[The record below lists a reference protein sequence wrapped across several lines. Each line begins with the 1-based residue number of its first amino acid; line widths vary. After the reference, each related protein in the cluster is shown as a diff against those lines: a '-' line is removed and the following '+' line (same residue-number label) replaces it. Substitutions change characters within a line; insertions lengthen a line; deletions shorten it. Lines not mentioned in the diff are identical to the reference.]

1 MTGGEGLYWC
11 SFVDD
16 DQYECFI
23 AKNMRFKQ
31 SLSIRRI
38 FGDGE
43 YPSMISTTPGF
54 LHLQDHD
61 FCLLLQS
68 SVTHPASH
76 YIYPASRYIYCVILE
91 ISPKDNGLSISIMSI
106 QKYSPD
112 EDIDFLYCAKIQNK
126 ESKETVKAKEREK
139 DDIVSSKKT
148 KIKLY
153 DKVEIDVC
161 NLTLSIFLI
170 HQ

>member
-1 MTGGEGLYWC
+1 MKA
-11 SFVDD
+11 
-16 DQYECFI
+16 FI
-23 AKNMRFKQ
+23 GVPSWMMINMILAKNMRFKQ

-126 ESKETVKAKEREK
+126 ESKETVRQRKERK
-139 DDIVSSKKT
+139 TTLFHQKKR
-148 KIKLY
+148 KLNY
-153 DKVEIDVC
+153 MIR
-161 NLTLSIFLI
+161 
-170 HQ
+170 